1 MRYLG
6 LVLIP
11 LLAVLIFAG
20 PGCQQAQDEPKVQID
35 QAVDKAAEAPVMEK
49 APAAVEE
56 VVVKEEVEL
65 DIEVEVDVDPEKEGS
80 DLLKQLQEKGE
91 EEVQKQADE
100 HEVEKKIDELGK

>member
-11 LLAVLIFAG
+11 LLVVLIFAG
-20 PGCQQAQDEPKVQID
+20 PGCQQAQDEPEVQ
-35 QAVDKAAEAPVMEK
+35 VEEVVEEAAEAPVMEK

-56 VVVKEEVEL
+56 V

-80 DLLKQLQEKGE
+80 GLLKQLQEKGE
-91 EEVQKQADE
+91 EEAQKQADE
-100 HEVEKKIDELGK
+100 HEVEKKIDDLGM

>member
-20 PGCQQAQDEPKVQID
+20 PGCQQAQDEPKVQIE
-35 QAVDKAAEAPVMEK
+35 QAVEETAEVPMMEK
-49 APAAVEE
+49 AP
-56 VVVKEEVEL
+56 VVIEEVEVEEEA
-65 DIEVEVDVDPEKEGS
+65 EVEVDVEVETEKEGS
-80 DLLKQLQEKGE
+80 DLLKQLKEKGE

-100 HEVEKKIDELGK
+100 HEVEKKIDELGM